1 MVKEVVDAFWR
12 VFHRTKKASLIFSNV
27 GAVYVKG
34 ETVRGTFQSSLIDQ
48 IDFILNKKKGTFQFF
63 FGNYFGYFDISI
75 VLNINNYNINNTI
88 ETQTKK
94 RQKW

>member
-12 VFHRTKKASLIFSNV
+12 VFHQTKKASLIFSNV

-63 FGNYFGYFDISI
+63 FFALKAKN
-75 VLNINNYNINNTI
+75 
-88 ETQTKK
+88 
-94 RQKW
+94 RQLFRLF